1 MKAERIPLKTMS
13 EYALWWKQRMENIPA
28 ISFSSGILWI
38 KNITSD
44 RSVQI
49 HISLPDG
56 TETILPPA
64 EQILLET
71 IRWQKQPEPWHA
83 PEDYLR
89 MRKFNYRIPL
99 VRGLDALMNLWKRN

>member
-1 MKAERIPLKTMS
+1 M
-13 EYALWWKQRMENIPA
+13 
-28 ISFSSGILWI
+28 
-38 KNITSD
+38 
-44 RSVQI
+44 
-49 HISLPDG
+49 PDG

-71 IRWQKQPEPWHA
+71 IRWQKRTELWRV

-99 VRGLDALMNLWKRN
+99 VRGLDAVMNLWKRN